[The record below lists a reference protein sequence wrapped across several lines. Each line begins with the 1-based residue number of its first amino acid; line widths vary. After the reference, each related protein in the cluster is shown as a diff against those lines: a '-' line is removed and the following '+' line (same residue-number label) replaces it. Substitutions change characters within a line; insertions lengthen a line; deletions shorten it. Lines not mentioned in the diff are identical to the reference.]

1 MSSNPDNS
9 HVDNHTTRK
18 VSSTGY
24 DNHAFDTPRN
34 RKISAISD
42 HAEIGPV
49 RKKSILH
56 HSQPTD
62 YNNHMPSKL

>member
-1 MSSNPDNS
+1 MSANPENG
-9 HVDNHTTRK
+9 HVMDNHTTRK
-18 VSSTGY
+18 VSIGY
-24 DNHAFDTPRN
+24 DNHGFDAPRN

-56 HSQPTD
+56 NSHPPD
-62 YNNHMPSKL
+62 YNGK